1 MPGTVGHSRLRTKA
15 IMSSTFLKR
24 YDPDRLFDCRSA
36 KPLQDSAHSETNPV
50 GHQKAN
56 PSYTLVPK
64 SAMDYAWDYPA
75 AREKKILLMINGWR
89 RPVDILEIGNLMP
102 FRFNV
107 CLNKISA
114 ASP

>member
-1 MPGTVGHSRLRTKA
+1 
-15 IMSSTFLKR
+15 MSSTLLKW
-24 YDPDRLFDCRSA
+24 YDLNGSLDCRSA
-36 KPLQDSAHSETNPV
+36 KLLQDSAHSETNPA

-107 CLNKISA
+107 CSNKISA
-114 ASP
+114 VSP